1 MWIAS
6 SLSLPLTKLVL
17 LLLVEQLEFASF
29 AFLSKKRDLKTFEAC
44 LEGGEWR
51 LDPATLG
58 EGRRIITAATRR
70 PQYPRI

>member
-44 LEGGEWR
+44 LEGG

-58 EGRRIITAATRR
+58 EGRRIEERE
-70 PQYPRI
+70 